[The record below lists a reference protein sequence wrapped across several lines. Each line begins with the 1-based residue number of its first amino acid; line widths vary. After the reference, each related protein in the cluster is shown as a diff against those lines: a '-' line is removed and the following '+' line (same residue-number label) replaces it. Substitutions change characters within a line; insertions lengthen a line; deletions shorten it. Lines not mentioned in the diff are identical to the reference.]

1 MASPLPASPPRTVL
15 DNQLSFK
22 RLDTA
27 SEICKELI
35 KWAGLVF
42 IAYLGYL
49 SIEVL
54 AGKSTFADIGVRI
67 IGNLKVSDGIIT
79 LLAGSGWAYGLAQR
93 SLRRKHIERT
103 VPLKNEL
110 EKVLDKKRTSSHLTQ
125 KGTTP
130 PQKGKR

>member
-1 MASPLPASPPRTVL
+1 MASPPSAKPPRTLL
-15 DNQLSFK
+15 DTQLSFK
-22 RLDTA
+22 RWDTI

-35 KWAGLVF
+35 KWASLVF
-42 IAYLGYL
+42 IAYLGYR

-54 AGKSTFADIGVRI
+54 AGKSTFADIALRI
-67 IGNLKVSDGIIT
+67 IGNIKVSDGIIFFLT
-79 LLAGSGWAYGLAQR
+79 GSGWAYGLGQR

-103 VPLKNEL
+103 VSAKNEL
-110 EKVLDKKRTSSHLTQ
+110 ERILDKNRTSSNLTQ

>member
-1 MASPLPASPPRTVL
+1 MASPPSAQPPRTML
-15 DNQLSFK
+15 DAQLSFK
-22 RLDTA
+22 RWDTI

-35 KWAGLVF
+35 KWVSLVL
-42 IAYLGYL
+42 IAYLGYR

-54 AGKSTFADIGVRI
+54 AGKSTFADIGLRV
-67 IGNLKVSDGIIT
+67 IGNLKVSDGVLFFLT
-79 LLAGSGWAYGLAQR
+79 GSGWAYGLGQR

-110 EKVLDKKRTSSHLTQ
+110 ERVIDKNRSSSDLTQ